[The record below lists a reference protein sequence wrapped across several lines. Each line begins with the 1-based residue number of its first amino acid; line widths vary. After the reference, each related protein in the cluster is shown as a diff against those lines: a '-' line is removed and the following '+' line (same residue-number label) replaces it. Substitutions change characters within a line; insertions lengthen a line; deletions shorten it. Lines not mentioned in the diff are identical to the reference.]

1 MDETL
6 KEKINNLPNKPG
18 VYQFFDNEDKIIYV
32 GKAKSLKK
40 RVQSYFNKNTY
51 ENYRLKLLVNKIR
64 NIKYIVVESES
75 EALLLENNLIK
86 KYQPKYNVQLKDD
99 KTFPWICI
107 KNESFPRVF
116 STRYLIRDGSQYFG
130 PYTSANMVRIL
141 LDLIRKLYPLRTCN
155 YKLSD
160 ENIEK
165 QKFRPCLEY
174 HIGNCK
180 APCIGNQTKEDYNE
194 AIENIK
200 RILKGN
206 LQEVINY
213 LHKMM
218 IDFSQQYNFEEAQ
231 VLKEKISILEKY
243 KSRSTVVSTTIHNV
257 DVFTYIDDGRS
268 LLVNYLKVVAG
279 RIVQSHTVDIKK
291 KLEETPEELLPIA
304 MVDVREKM
312 KSNSKEVLAPLEV
325 DFPFEG
331 VNIHVPQRGD
341 KKKLLDLSQRNLKYY
356 HLEKKRRNEQLKR
369 KFEKKAVLEELQKNL
384 HMDKLPVYIECF
396 DNSNIQGTYPVAAC
410 VVFRNGKPKKNE
422 YRHYNIRSVQGPDDY
437 ASMKEVV
444 YRRYK
449 RLLHEGEELPQ
460 LIVIDGGKGQLSS
473 AMKSLHLLGLRDE
486 IAIIGIAKK
495 LEEIYFPND
504 SVPLYLD
511 KNSSSLHLIQHLR
524 DEAHRFG
531 INFHRKKRSHSL
543 KETALE
549 KIKGIGT
556 KTAQNLLTE
565 FNSVERIKKQDL
577 EQLSK
582 IVGKAKAK
590 VIYDYFHNSSSSSED

>member
-1 MDETL
+1 MNDML
-6 KEKINNLPNKPG
+6 KDKIDNLPDKPG
-18 VYQFFDNEDKIIYV
+18 VYQFFDKEDKIIYV

-40 RVQSYFNKNTY
+40 RVLSYFNKKIY

-64 NIKYIVVESES
+64 DLKYIVVESES

-107 KNESFPRVF
+107 KNEPFPRIF
-116 STRYLIRDGSQYFG
+116 STRDVIRDGSQYFG

-155 YKLSD
+155 YNLSD

-194 AIENIK
+194 SIENIK

-213 LHKMM
+213 LHQMM
-218 IDFSQQYNFEEAQ
+218 LKYSRDYNFEEAQ

-257 DVFTYIDDGRS
+257 DVFSYIDDGKS
-268 LLVNYLKVVAG
+268 LLVNYLKVVSG
-279 RIVQSHTVDIKK
+279 RIVQAHTVDIKK
-291 KLEETPEELLPIA
+291 KLEEEPEEILPIA
-304 MVDVREKM
+304 MVDIREKM
-312 KSNSKEVLAPLEV
+312 KSNSKEILAPKNI

-331 VNIHVPQRGD
+331 IRIHVPKQGD

-384 HMDKLPVYIECF
+384 HMDKLPVHIECF
-396 DNSNIQGTYPVAAC
+396 DNSNTQGTHPVAAC
-410 VVFRNGKPKKNE
+410 VVFKNGKPIKKE

-437 ASMKEVV
+437 ASMEEVV

-460 LIVIDGGKGQLSS
+460 LVIIDGGKGQLSS
-473 AMKSLHLLGLRDE
+473 AMKSLHRLGLRDE

-511 KNSSSLHLIQHLR
+511 KNSSSLHLIQQLR

-531 INFHRKKRSHSL
+531 INFHRNKRSKNLTES
-543 KETALE
+543 ALE
-549 KIKGIGT
+549 KIPGIGA
-556 KTAQNLLTE
+556 KTAQNLLQQ
-565 FNSVERIKKQDL
+565 FKSVERIKQQGF
-577 EQLSK
+577 EQLSQ

-590 VIYDYFHNSSSSSED
+590 IIYDYFHSSQSQD

>member
-6 KEKINNLPNKPG
+6 KDKINNLPDKPG
-18 VYQFFDNEDKIIYV
+18 VYHFFDADEKIIYV

-51 ENYRLKLLVNKIR
+51 ENYRLKLLVNKIQD
-64 NIKYIVVESES
+64 IKFIVVESES

-86 KYQPKYNVQLKDD
+86 KYQPKYNVLLKDD

-107 KNESFPRVF
+107 KNEPFPRIF
-116 STRYLIRDGSQYFG
+116 STRNVIKDGSQYFG
-130 PYTSANMVRIL
+130 PYTSSNMVRIL

-155 YKLSD
+155 YNLSN

-194 AIENIK
+194 SIENIK
-200 RILKGN
+200 HILKGN

-213 LHKMM
+213 LHQMM
-218 IDFSQQYNFEEAQ
+218 MDFSRQYNFEEAQ

-243 KSRSTVVSTTIHNV
+243 KSRSTVVSSTIHNV
-257 DVFTYIDDGRS
+257 DVFTYIDDGKS
-268 LLVNYLKVVAG
+268 LLVNYLKVVTG
-279 RIVQSHTVDIKK
+279 RIVQSHTIDIKK
-291 KLEETPEELLPIA
+291 KLEENPEEILPIA
-304 MVDVREKM
+304 MIDIRQKM
-312 KSNSKEVLAPLEV
+312 KSNSKEIIAPVAV

-331 VNIHVPQRGD
+331 INIHIPQRGD

-356 HLEKKRRNEQLKR
+356 HFEKKRRNEQLKR
-369 KFEKKAVLEELQKNL
+369 KFEKKSVLEELQKNL
-384 HMDKLPVYIECF
+384 HMDKLPIHIECF
-396 DNSNIQGTYPVAAC
+396 DNSNIQGTNPVAAC
-410 VVFRNGKPKKNE
+410 VVFKNGKPKKNE
-422 YRHYNIRSVQGPDDY
+422 YRHYNIQSVHGPDDY
-437 ASMKEVV
+437 ASMEEVV

-449 RLLHEGEELPQ
+449 RLLHQGEELPQ
-460 LIVIDGGKGQLSS
+460 LVIIDGGKGQLSS
-473 AMKSLHLLGLRDE
+473 AMKSLHRLGLRDE

-511 KNSSSLHLIQHLR
+511 KNSSSLHLIQQLR

-531 INFHRKKRSHSL
+531 INFHRKKRSESL

-549 KIKGIGT
+549 KIPGIGQ
-556 KTAQNLLTE
+556 KTAQSLLQE
-565 FNSVERIKKQDL
+565 FKSVERVKKQNL

-582 IVGKAKAK
+582 VVGKAKAK
-590 VIYDYFHNSSSSSED
+590 IVLDYFQNSTSSKE

>member
-6 KEKINNLPNKPG
+6 KDKIYNLPNKPG
-18 VYQFFDNEDKIIYV
+18 VYQFFGSDDKIIYV

-64 NIKYIVVESES
+64 DIKYIIVESES

-107 KNESFPRVF
+107 KNEPFPRVF
-116 STRYLIRDGSQYFG
+116 STRNVVRDGSQYFG
-130 PYTSANMVRIL
+130 PYTSSNMVRIL

-155 YKLSD
+155 YNLSN

-194 AIENIK
+194 SIENIK
-200 RILKGN
+200 HILKGN

-213 LHKMM
+213 LHQMM
-218 IDFSQQYNFEEAQ
+218 MDFSRQYNFEEAQ

-243 KSRSTVVSTTIHNV
+243 KSRSTVVSSTIHNV
-257 DVFTYIDDGRS
+257 DVFTYIDDGKS
-268 LLVNYLKVVAG
+268 LLVNYLKVVTG
-279 RIVQSHTVDIKK
+279 RIVQSHTIDIKK
-291 KLEETPEELLPIA
+291 KLEENPEEILPIA
-304 MVDVREKM
+304 MIDIRQKM
-312 KSNSKEVLAPLEV
+312 KSNSKEIIAPVAV

-331 VNIHVPQRGD
+331 INIHIPQRGD

-356 HLEKKRRNEQLKR
+356 HFEKKRRNEQLKR
-369 KFEKKAVLEELQKNL
+369 KFEKKSVLEELQKNL
-384 HMDKLPVYIECF
+384 HMDKLPIHIECF
-396 DNSNIQGTYPVAAC
+396 DNSNIQGTNPVAAC
-410 VVFRNGKPKKNE
+410 VVFKNGKPKKNE
-422 YRHYNIRSVQGPDDY
+422 YRHYNIQSVHGPDDY
-437 ASMKEVV
+437 ASMEEVV

-449 RLLHEGEELPQ
+449 RLLHQGEELPQ
-460 LIVIDGGKGQLSS
+460 LVIIDGGKGQLSS
-473 AMKSLHLLGLRDE
+473 AMKSLHRLGLRDE

-511 KNSSSLHLIQHLR
+511 KNSSSLHLIQQLR

-531 INFHRKKRSHSL
+531 INFHRKKRSESL

-549 KIKGIGT
+549 KIPGIGQ
-556 KTAQNLLTE
+556 KTAQSLLQE
-565 FNSVERIKKQDL
+565 FKSVERVKKQNL

-582 IVGKAKAK
+582 VVGKAKAK
-590 VIYDYFHNSSSSSED
+590 IVLDYFQNSTSPRE

>member
-1 MDETL
+1 MDENL
-6 KEKINNLPNKPG
+6 KDKINNLPNKPG
-18 VYQFFDNEDKIIYV
+18 VYQFFDRDEKIIYV

-40 RVQSYFNKNTY
+40 RVLSYFNRNTY

-64 NIKYIVVESES
+64 DIKYLVVESES

-107 KNESFPRVF
+107 KNEPFPRVF
-116 STRYLIRDGSQYFG
+116 STRNVIRDGSQYFG
-130 PYTSANMVRIL
+130 PYTSTNMVRIL

-155 YKLSD
+155 YNLSD

-180 APCIGNQTKEDYNE
+180 APCIGNQTRADYNE
-194 AIENIK
+194 SIEHIK

-213 LHKMM
+213 LHQMM
-218 IDFSQQYNFEEAQ
+218 LDFSRQYNFEEAQ

-243 KSRSTVVSTTIHNV
+243 KSRSTVVSATIHNV
-257 DVFTYIDDGRS
+257 DVFTYIDDGKS
-268 LLVNYLKVVAG
+268 LLVNYLKVVSG

-291 KLEETPEELLPIA
+291 KLEEDPEEILPIA
-304 MVDVREKM
+304 MVDIRQKM
-312 KSNSKEVLAPLEV
+312 KSNSKEIIAPLEV

-331 VNIHVPQRGD
+331 TKIHVPQRGD

-356 HLEKKRRNEQLKR
+356 HIEKKRRNEQLKR
-369 KFEKKAVLEELQKNL
+369 KFEKKSVLEELQKNL
-384 HMDKLPVYIECF
+384 HMDKLPVHIECF

-410 VVFRNGKPKKNE
+410 VVFKNGKPKKNE

-437 ASMKEVV
+437 ASMEEVV

-460 LIVIDGGKGQLSS
+460 LVIIDGGKGQLSS
-473 AMKSLHLLGLRDE
+473 AMKSLHWLGLRDE
-486 IAIIGIAKK
+486 IAVIGIAKK

-511 KNSSSLHLIQHLR
+511 KNSPALHLIQQLR

-531 INFHRKKRSHSL
+531 ISFHRKKRSRSI

-549 KIKGIGT
+549 KIPGIGE
-556 KTAQNLLTE
+556 KTAQDLLRE
-565 FNSVERIKKQDL
+565 FSSVERVKKQNR

-582 IVGKAKAK
+582 VVGKAKAK
-590 VIYDYFHNSSSSSED
+590 IIYDYFHHSSQSEG

>member
-6 KEKINNLPNKPG
+6 KDKINNLPDKPG
-18 VYQFFDNEDKIIYV
+18 VYHFFDADEKIIYV

-51 ENYRLKLLVNKIR
+51 ENYRLKLLVNKIQD
-64 NIKYIVVESES
+64 IKFIVVESES

-86 KYQPKYNVQLKDD
+86 KYQPKYNVLLKDD

-107 KNESFPRVF
+107 KNEPFPRIF
-116 STRYLIRDGSQYFG
+116 STRNVIKDGSQYFG
-130 PYTSANMVRIL
+130 PYTSSNMVRIL

-155 YKLSD
+155 YNLSD
-160 ENIEK
+160 ENIDK

-180 APCIGNQTKEDYNE
+180 APCIGNQSKKDYNE
-194 AIENIK
+194 SIDNIK
-200 RILKGN
+200 RILKGH

-213 LHKMM
+213 LHQMM
-218 IDFSQQYNFEEAQ
+218 IDFSRQYNFEEAQ

-243 KSRSTVVSTTIHNV
+243 KSRSTVVSATIHNV
-257 DVFTYIDDGRS
+257 DVFSFIDDGKS

-291 KLEETPEELLPIA
+291 KLEEVPEELLPIA
-304 MVDVREKM
+304 MVDIREKM
-312 KSNSKEVLAPLEV
+312 KSNSREILAPLEV

-331 VNIHVPQRGD
+331 VRTHIPQRGD

-384 HMDKLPVYIECF
+384 HMDKLPVHIECF
-396 DNSNIQGTYPVAAC
+396 DNSNIQGNYPVAAC

-422 YRHYNIRSVQGPDDY
+422 YRHYNIQSVQGPDDY
-437 ASMKEVV
+437 ASMEEVV
-444 YRRYK
+444 YRRYN
-449 RLLHEGEELPQ
+449 RLLREGEELPQ

-473 AMKSLHLLGLRDE
+473 AMKSLHRLGLRDE

-511 KNSSSLHLIQHLR
+511 KNSSSLHLIQQLR

-531 INFHRKKRSHSL
+531 INFHRKKRSRSI
-543 KETALE
+543 KETSLE
-549 KIKGIGT
+549 NIPGIGA
-556 KTAQNLLTE
+556 KTAQSLLQE
-565 FNSVERIKKQDL
+565 FSSVERVKKQSF
-577 EQLSK
+577 EELSK
-582 IVGKAKAK
+582 VVGKAKAK
-590 VIYDYFHNSSSSSED
+590 LICDYFHNSSS